1 MVRKLRGGPP
11 FGDRGEL
18 PDTRLCVLLRAGEC
32 IALLPVLPLLVLDE
46 DVILGLQT
54 KQKSPEQI

>member
-11 FGDRGEL
+11 LGDRGEL
-18 PDTRLCVLLRAGEC
+18 PEIRLRVLLLAGEC
-32 IALLPVLPLLVLDE
+32 IALLPVLPLVLE
-46 DVILGLQT
+46 EVVILGLQT